1 MTWESEKR
9 AKGQG
14 IRLYAVCYLR
24 ASPISSSLLASF
36 EHSSGES
43 KKPYLFQRMDSS
55 LLHRY
60 CHDRR
65 KLLDFILSSG
75 LIADIRSSSTS
86 DIDFDAISADYVLEC
101 VKSGDGMLDVSK
113 ATAKH
118 IDESMF
124 PAMIHSQGG
133 DTFFLLSDPDSAGS
147 PPQHAPPSVE
157 TSYDRQ
163 HSSIPL
169 VFSNG
174 SEATVSGHDLGVNHS
189 YMVPSSSKSSK
200 KMDLP
205 SLGLPAL
212 RTGLSDDDL
221 RESAYEVLLS
231 CIAFS
236 GIAIHSLENP
246 KKDKG
251 SRFLT
256 GLKNR
261 RGKRH
266 LRSSSAENQFEN
278 IDNIRVQMQIS
289 EAMDECIRQ
298 RLMQFSTRKSH
309 VPVDIP
315 QIIIE
320 LLSGI
325 QQNEFLVERSYTQW
339 RKRQA
344 NVLEE
349 LFSSVNYPEMQELG
363 ILLDKIKNPEEWN
376 VIMTPA
382 ERAEV
387 LLAIRQVASSLSSM
401 RGSSNIQG
409 GSNYWNAGYHLNIRL
424 YERLLFGV
432 FDILDEGQLI
442 EEHADYLKL
451 VKLTWGTLGITQKMH
466 DVLYGWVLFQ
476 QFIETEELQLLDQAN
491 LQVQKVLSD
500 NYKGTD
506 EQCTDNLM
514 CTVADNV
521 TETRLSLVQAIFR
534 AINLW
539 CDSRLQDYHLHF
551 TEKAVFFQKL
561 VFMGLA
567 VGTYNSGTDTEVK
580 LTNNNATGKSAA
592 VRARFYVERSLDAA
606 CRRIEDTINLI
617 SKMERKHSLAL
628 LASEI
633 RVVAERELSVFSP
646 VLCQW
651 CPDAGV
657 VASVHLHQYYG
668 KRLKPFLDNVSLS
681 EDAISVLSAAH
692 HLEHYLIQA
701 FNSED
706 GENDVGSSFIHE
718 IDFYQIH
725 KISRPIILDWLISQ
739 NERILEWT
747 GRTFHLEVWE
757 PLSSQQKQAASAVE
771 VFRIVEETVDQ
782 LFGLN
787 LPMDISHLQALLS
800 IIFHALD
807 GYWQKLVSQL
817 VDKKHLYPAAPPLTR
832 YKETIFPIVK
842 KKVLDSVILDE
853 EVDKKLTVLTAVKLC
868 VRLNTLEYMQKQINI
883 LEDGIKKSWASTMV
897 SGNSRDSKLSGGT
910 TDFIHND
917 SESVDELFVATFD
930 SIRDSIADAI
940 RKNCDLV
947 GTRVVFW
954 DLRDS
959 FLFRLYHGTVEV
971 ARLENLFPHIDSAL
985 NQVCGLIEDTLRDMV
1000 VASIC
1005 RAALEGYVW
1014 VLLDGG
1020 PSRAFSDSDI
1030 TMMEEDLNMLKDLF
1044 VADGEG
1050 LPRSLVE
1057 MESKLAHQVLSLF
1070 SLDAESVIHMLM
1082 MASENLSTG
1091 FGSGILGQRSLDDAN
1106 TLVRVLC
1113 HMKDKEASKF
1123 LKMHYHLPLSSD
1135 YVDSPSYESTPKAP
1149 MGAEFLRSASVR
1161 WGEKGNSSFRLLKKR
1176 FQGSSFRW
1184 S

>member
-1 MTWESEKR
+1 
-9 AKGQG
+9 
-14 IRLYAVCYLR
+14 
-24 ASPISSSLLASF
+24 
-36 EHSSGES
+36 
-43 KKPYLFQRMDSS
+43 MDSS

-60 CHDRR
+60 RHDRR

-75 LIADIRSSSTS
+75 LITDIRSSSS
-86 DIDFDAISADYVLEC
+86 SEIDFDGISADYVLESIQ
-101 VKSGDGMLDVSK
+101 SGGGVLDVSK
-113 ATAKH
+113 ATTKH
-118 IDESMF
+118 VDESMF

-133 DTFFLLSDPDSAGS
+133 HAFFLLSEPDSAGS
-147 PPQHAPPSVE
+147 PPHRPPPSVE
-157 TSYDRQ
+157 TNYDRQ

-169 VFSNG
+169 FFPNG
-174 SEATVSGHDLGVNHS
+174 SEATVSGHDPEVNLS
-189 YMVPSSSKSSK
+189 YTVPSSSKSAK
-200 KMDLP
+200 KKDVP

-266 LRSSSAENQFEN
+266 LRSHSVENQFEH

-298 RLMQFSTRKSH
+298 RLMQFSIRKSH
-309 VPVDIP
+309 VQVDIP

-363 ILLDKIKNPEEWN
+363 ILLDKIRNPEEWN

-401 RGSSNIQG
+401 SGSSHIQG

-451 VKLTWGTLGITQKMH
+451 VKLTWGTLSITQKMH

-476 QFIETEELQLLDQAN
+476 QFIETEELQLLDLAN
-491 LQVQKVLSD
+491 LQVQKVLSN
-500 NYKGTD
+500 NYKEGTK
-506 EQCTDNLM
+506 EQYAGSLM
-514 CTVADNV
+514 CIISDNV
-521 TETRLSLVQAIFR
+521 TQTRLSLVQAIFQS
-534 AINLW
+534 INLW

-551 TEKAVFFQKL
+551 NVDELISSLLSLSSLQKLGFFSKL

-567 VGTYNSGTDTEVK
+567 VGTYGSDTDNEVK
-580 LTNNNATGKSAA
+580 QTNFNATGKAAA
-592 VRARFYVERSLDAA
+592 VRVRFYVEKSLEAT
-606 CRRIEDTINLI
+606 CRRVKDTINLI
-617 SKMERKHSLAL
+617 SKMEGKHPLAL
-628 LASEI
+628 LASEVG
-633 RVVAERELSVFSP
+633 VVAERELSVFSP

-651 CPDAGV
+651 CPDAAM

-668 KRLKPFLDNVSLS
+668 KRLKPFLDNISLS
-681 EDAISVLSAAH
+681 DDAISVLSSAH
-692 HLEHYLIQA
+692 QLEHYFIRAL
-701 FNSED
+701 NSED
-706 GENDVGSSFIHE
+706 GGNDAGSFFIHD
-718 IDFYQIH
+718 IDLYQIH

-739 NERILEWT
+739 HERIIEWT
-747 GRTFHLEVWE
+747 GRTFRFEVWE
-757 PLSSQQKQAASAVE
+757 PLSNQQKHAASIVE
-771 VFRIVEETVDQ
+771 VFRIIEETVDQ
-782 LFGLN
+782 LFRLS
-787 LPMDISHLQALLS
+787 LPVDISHLQALLS
-800 IIFHALD
+800 IIFHSLD
-807 GYWQKLVSQL
+807 GYLHKLDCQL
-817 VDKKHLYPAAPPLTR
+817 VDKNHLYPAAPPLTR
-832 YKETIFPIVK
+832 YKETMFPIVK
-842 KKVLDSVILDE
+842 KKVLESVLLEE
-853 EVDKKLTVLTAVKLC
+853 EVDEKLKGLTAVKLC
-868 VRLNTLEYMQKQINI
+868 VRLNTLEYTQKQINI
-883 LEDGIKKSWASTMV
+883 LEDGIKKSWASVV
-897 SGNSRDSKLSGGT
+897 SQNSRDSKLSAGT
-910 TDFIHND
+910 TVLMHSD

-940 RKNCDLV
+940 RKICVLV
-947 GTRVVFW
+947 GTKVIFW

-959 FLFRLYHGTVEV
+959 FLFRLYHGTVEG
-971 ARLENLFPHIDSAL
+971 ARLENLLPQIDSVL
-985 NQVCGLIEDTLRDMV
+985 NKICGLIEDTLRDMV

-1020 PSRAFSDSDI
+1020 PACAFSDSDI

-1050 LPRSLVE
+1050 LPRSLVD
-1057 MESKLAHQVLSLF
+1057 MESKLTHQVLNLF

-1091 FGSGILGQRSLDDAN
+1091 FGSGFLGQRSLDDAN

-1123 LKMHYHLPLSSD
+1123 LKMHYHLPPSSD
-1135 YVDSPSYESTPKAP
+1135 YVDSPSYESTPKAA

-1176 FQGSSFRW
+1176 FEGGSFRW

>member
-1 MTWESEKR
+1 
-9 AKGQG
+9 
-14 IRLYAVCYLR
+14 
-24 ASPISSSLLASF
+24 
-36 EHSSGES
+36 
-43 KKPYLFQRMDSS
+43 MDSS
-55 LLHRY
+55 SYSSRLLHRY
-60 CHDRR
+60 RHDRR
-65 KLLDFILSSG
+65 KLLDFIISSG
-75 LIADIRSSSTS
+75 LISDVQSSS
-86 DIDFDAISADYVLEC
+86 DIDYDAISADYVINCLQ
-101 VKSGDGMLDVSK
+101 SGGVLDVSK

-118 IDESMF
+118 VDESMF
-124 PAMIHSQGG
+124 PPVIHSRRG

-147 PPQHAPPSVE
+147 PPQRAPPLVE
-157 TSYDRQ
+157 ASIDRQ
-163 HSSIPL
+163 RSSIPM
-169 VFSNG
+169 FYSNG
-174 SEATVSGHDLGVNHS
+174 SEATVSGHDLGENQF
-189 YMVPSSSKSSK
+189 YAVPSSSKSAK
-200 KMDLP
+200 KIDVP

-221 RESAYEVLLS
+221 RESVYEVLLS

-236 GIAIHSLENP
+236 GIAIHSSDNP

-266 LRSSSAENQFEN
+266 LRSHSVENHFEH

-289 EAMDECIRQ
+289 EAMDESIRQ
-298 RLMQFSTRKSH
+298 RLMQFSMKKSH
-309 VPVDIP
+309 VQVDVP
-315 QIIIE
+315 QVIIE

-325 QQNEFLVERSYTQW
+325 QQNEFLVERSYTLW

-344 NVLEE
+344 NILEE

-363 ILLDKIKNPEEWN
+363 ILLDKIRNPEEWN
-376 VIMTPA
+376 IIMTPA
-382 ERAEV
+382 DRAEV

-401 RGSSNIQG
+401 WGSSHTQG

-466 DVLYGWVLFQ
+466 DALYGWVLFQ

-500 NYKGTD
+500 SYKEGTE
-506 EQCTDNLM
+506 EQYTDSLM
-514 CTVADNV
+514 CTVTDNV
-521 TETRLSLVQAIFR
+521 TGTRLSLVQAIFR
-534 AINLW
+534 AISLW
-539 CDSRLQDYHLHF
+539 CDSRLNDYHLHF
-551 TEKAVFFQKL
+551 KEKTVLFQKL
-561 VFMGLA
+561 VSIDLA
-567 VGTYNSGTDTEVK
+567 VGKDNSVTDNEVK
-580 LTNNNATGKSAA
+580 VTNLNANGKSAA
-592 VRARFYVERSLDAA
+592 VRATLYFERSLEAA

-617 SKMERKHSLAL
+617 SKMEGKHPLAF
-628 LASEI
+628 LASEV

-668 KRLKPFLDNVSLS
+668 KKLKPFLENVSFS
-681 EDAISVLSAAH
+681 VDAISVLSAAH

-701 FNSED
+701 FNSKD
-706 GENDVGSSFIHE
+706 GDNDVGSFSNHE

-725 KISRPIILDWLISQ
+725 KISRPIVLDWLISQ
-739 NERILEWT
+739 HERMLEWT

-757 PLSSQQKQAASAVE
+757 PLSNQQKQAASVVE
-771 VFRIVEETVDQ
+771 VFRIVEETVDH

-807 GYWQKLVSQL
+807 GYLQNLVSQL
-817 VDKKHLYPAAPPLTR
+817 VDKKHLYPAPPPLTR
-832 YKETIFPIVK
+832 YKETMFPIVK

-853 EVDKKLTVLTAVKLC
+853 EVNEKLEGLTAVKLC
-868 VRLNTLEYMQKQINI
+868 VRLNTLEYMQKQIDI
-883 LEDGIKKSWASTMV
+883 LEDGIKKSWASTTV
-897 SGNSRDSKLSGGT
+897 SGNSRDPAGT
-910 TDFIHND
+910 TDITHDD
-917 SESVDELFVATFD
+917 SEAIDALFVATFD

-940 RKNCDLV
+940 RKICDLV
-947 GTRVVFW
+947 GIRVVFW

-959 FLFRLYHGTVEV
+959 FLFRLYHGSVEG
-971 ARLENLFPHIDSAL
+971 ARLENLLPKLDSVL
-985 NQVCGLIEDTLRDMV
+985 NQVCDLIEDTLRDRV

-1005 RAALEGYVW
+1005 RAALEGYIW
-1014 VLLDGG
+1014 ILLDGG
-1020 PSRAFSDSDI
+1020 PSCAFSDSDV

-1091 FGSGILGQRSLDDAN
+1091 FGSGIVGQRSLDDAN

-1113 HMKDKEASKF
+1113 HMKDKEASRF
-1123 LKMHYHLPLSSD
+1123 LKLHYHLPPSSD
-1135 YVDSPSYESTPKAP
+1135 YVDSPSNESTPKAA
-1149 MGAEFLRSASVR
+1149 MGGAEFLRSASVR
-1161 WGEKGNSSFRLLKKR
+1161 WGEKGNSSFRMLKKT
-1176 FQGSSFRW
+1176 FQGGSFRW

>member
-1 MTWESEKR
+1 
-9 AKGQG
+9 
-14 IRLYAVCYLR
+14 
-24 ASPISSSLLASF
+24 
-36 EHSSGES
+36 
-43 KKPYLFQRMDSS
+43 MDSS

-60 CHDRR
+60 RHDRR

-75 LIADIRSSSTS
+75 LIRSSSTS
-86 DIDFDAISADYVLEC
+86 DIDFDSISADYVIEC
-101 VKSGDGMLDVSK
+101 IQSGGGDLDVSK
-113 ATAKH
+113 ATTKQ
-118 IDESMF
+118 IDESMY
-124 PAMIHSQGG
+124 PTMIHSQGG
-133 DTFFLLSDPDSAGS
+133 HAFFLLSDPDSAGS

-157 TSYDRQ
+157 DSYDRQ
-163 HSSIPL
+163 RSSIP
-169 VFSNG
+169 VFFPNG
-174 SEATVSGHDLGVNHS
+174 SEATVSGHDLEVNRS
-189 YMVPSSSKSSK
+189 YAVPSSSKSAK
-200 KMDLP
+200 KTDVP

-236 GIAIHSLENP
+236 GISIHSSENS

-266 LRSSSAENQFEN
+266 LRSHSVENHFEH

-298 RLMQFSTRKSH
+298 RLMQFSMRKSH
-309 VPVDIP
+309 VQFDIP
-315 QIIIE
+315 QIVIE

-325 QQNEFLVERSYTQW
+325 QQNDFLVERSYTQW

-349 LFSSVNYPEMQELG
+349 LFSSVNYHEMQELG
-363 ILLDKIKNPEEWN
+363 ILLDKIRNPEEWN

-387 LLAIRQVASSLSSM
+387 LQAIRQVASSLSSK
-401 RGSSNIQG
+401 RGSSHIQG
-409 GSNYWNAGYHLNIRL
+409 GSNYWSAGYHLNIRL

-476 QFIETEELQLLDQAN
+476 QFIETGELQLLDQAN
-491 LQVQKVLSD
+491 LQLQKVLSGSF
-500 NYKGTD
+500 KEGTE
-506 EQCTDNLM
+506 EQCTDSLM
-514 CTVADNV
+514 CTVADNAS
-521 TETRLSLVQAIFR
+521 EIRFSLVQAIFR
-534 AINLW
+534 AISLW
-539 CDSRLQDYHLHF
+539 CDSRLHDYHLHF
-551 TEKAVFFQKL
+551 RETPVFFQKL
-561 VFMGLA
+561 VFMGLTVA
-567 VGTYNSGTDTEVK
+567 TASSGTDNEVK
-580 LTNNNATGKSAA
+580 
-592 VRARFYVERSLDAA
+592 VRLYVERSLKAA
-606 CRRIEDTINLI
+606 CVRIEDTISLI
-617 SKMERKHSLAL
+617 SKMEGKHPLAL
-628 LASEI
+628 LATEV
-633 RVVAERELSVFSP
+633 RVVAEREMSVFTP
-646 VLCQW
+646 VLFQW

-668 KRLKPFLDNVSLS
+668 KKLKPFLENVSLS
-681 EDAISVLSAAH
+681 DDAISVLSAAH
-692 HLEHYLIQA
+692 NLEHYLIQA
-701 FNSED
+701 FNSKD
-706 GENDVGSSFIHE
+706 GENDVGSFFIHE

-725 KISRPIILDWLISQ
+725 NISRPIILDWLISQ
-739 NERILEWT
+739 HERIIEWT

-757 PLSSQQKQAASAVE
+757 PLSNQQKQAASVVE

-782 LFGLN
+782 LFGLS
-787 LPMDISHLQALLS
+787 LPMDIAHLQALLS

-807 GYWQKLVSQL
+807 GYLQNLVSQL

-832 YKETIFPIVK
+832 YKETMFPIVK
-842 KKVLDSVILDE
+842 KQVLDSVILDE
-853 EVDKKLTVLTAVKLC
+853 EVDEKLKGLTAVKLC
-868 VRLNTLEYMQKQINI
+868 VRLNTLEYMQKQIDV

-897 SGNSRDSKLSGGT
+897 SGNSRDSKLSMGT
-910 TDFIHND
+910 TDFMHED
-917 SESVDELFVATFD
+917 SEAVDELFVATFD
-930 SIRDSIADAI
+930 TIRDSIADAI
-940 RKNCDLV
+940 RKICELV

-959 FLFRLYHGTVEV
+959 FLSRLYHGSVEG
-971 ARLENLFPHIDSAL
+971 ARLENFYPQIDSVL
-985 NQVCGLIEDTLRDMV
+985 NQVCGLIDDTLRDRV

-1020 PSRAFSDSDI
+1020 PSCAFSDSDI

-1057 MESKLAHQVLSLF
+1057 TESKFAHQVLSLF

-1082 MASENLSTG
+1082 MASENMSTG
-1091 FGSGILGQRSLDDAN
+1091 FGSGILGQRSLEDAN

-1113 HMKDKEASKF
+1113 HMKDKEASRF
-1123 LKMHYHLPLSSD
+1123 LKLHYHLPPSSD
-1135 YVDSPSYESTPKAP
+1135 YVDSPSNESTPKAA

-1161 WGEKGNSSFRLLKKR
+1161 WGEKGNTSFRLLKKR
-1176 FQGSSFRW
+1176 FQGGSFRW

>member
-1 MTWESEKR
+1 
-9 AKGQG
+9 
-14 IRLYAVCYLR
+14 
-24 ASPISSSLLASF
+24 
-36 EHSSGES
+36 
-43 KKPYLFQRMDSS
+43 MDSS

-60 CHDRR
+60 RHDRR

-75 LIADIRSSSTS
+75 LITDVRSPSSY

-101 VKSGDGMLDVSK
+101 VQSGGVLDVSK
-113 ATAKH
+113 ATTKY
-118 IDESMF
+118 IDESML
-124 PAMIHSQGG
+124 PAMIHSKGG
-133 DTFFLLSDPDSAGS
+133 HAFFLLSEPDSAGS
-147 PPQHAPPSVE
+147 PPQRAPPSVE
-157 TSYDRQ
+157 TNYDRQ

-169 VFSNG
+169 FFSNG
-174 SEATVSGHDLGVNHS
+174 SEATVSGYDLEANRSHT
-189 YMVPSSSKSSK
+189 VPSSSKSAK
-200 KMDLP
+200 KTHAP
-205 SLGLPAL
+205 SIGLPDL

-256 GLKNR
+256 GLKSR

-266 LRSSSAENQFEN
+266 LRSHSVENQFEH
-278 IDNIRVQMQIS
+278 IDNIRVQLQIS

-298 RLMQFSTRKSH
+298 RLMQFSIRKSH
-309 VPVDIP
+309 GQVDIP
-315 QIIIE
+315 QIVIE

-339 RKRQA
+339 RKRQT

-349 LFSSVNYPEMQELG
+349 LFLSVNYPEMQELG
-363 ILLDKIKNPEEWN
+363 ILLGKIRNPEEWN
-376 VIMTPA
+376 VIMTPF

-387 LLAIRQVASSLSSM
+387 LLAIRQVASSLASMWRSSHT
-401 RGSSNIQG
+401 QG
-409 GSNYWNAGYHLNIRL
+409 GSNYWNAGYHLNLRL

-451 VKLTWGTLGITQKMH
+451 VKLTWGTLGITPKMH
-466 DVLYGWVLFQ
+466 DILYGWVLFQ

-491 LQVQKVLSD
+491 LQVQKVLSESSD
-500 NYKGTD
+500 NYKEGTT
-506 EQCTDNLM
+506 EQCTDNLE
-514 CTVADNV
+514 CIIANKV
-521 TETRLSLVQAIFR
+521 TETRLSLVQAIFQS
-534 AINLW
+534 INFW

-551 TEKAVFFQKL
+551 SEKPIFFRKL
-561 VFMGLA
+561 VVMGLA
-567 VGTYNSGTDTEVK
+567 
-580 LTNNNATGKSAA
+580 LTNSNATGMTAA
-592 VRARFYVERSLDAA
+592 VRIRFYVDRSLEAA
-606 CRRIEDTINLI
+606 CKRIEDTIDLI
-617 SKMERKHSLAL
+617 SKMEGKHSLAL
-628 LASEI
+628 LANEI
-633 RVVAERELSVFSP
+633 RVLAERESSVFSP
-646 VLCQW
+646 VLCLW
-651 CPDAGV
+651 CPDAGMA
-657 VASVHLHQYYG
+657 ASVHLHQYYG

-681 EDAISVLSAAH
+681 ADAISVLSSAH

-701 FNSED
+701 FNSKD
-706 GENDVGSSFIHE
+706 GENDVGSFFINE

-725 KISRPIILDWLISQ
+725 KISRPIIVDWLISQ
-739 NERILEWT
+739 HERVIEWT

-757 PLSSQQKQAASAVE
+757 PLSNQQRQAASVVE

-782 LFGLN
+782 FFGLN

-807 GYWQKLVSQL
+807 GYLQNLVSQL
-817 VDKKHLYPAAPPLTR
+817 VDKNHLFPAAPPLTR
-832 YKETIFPIVK
+832 YKETMFPIVK
-842 KKVLDSVILDE
+842 KKVIEGVLLDE
-853 EVDKKLTVLTAVKLC
+853 EVDEKLKGLTTAKLC

-883 LEDGIKKSWASTMV
+883 LEDGIKKSWASIMV
-897 SGNSRDSKLSGGT
+897 SGNSKTTKLSVGT
-910 TDFIHND
+910 TNYLHSD
-917 SESVDELFVATFD
+917 SESVDELFIATFD
-930 SIRDSIADAI
+930 SIRDSTADAI
-940 RKNCDLV
+940 QKFCGLV

-959 FLFRLYHGTVEV
+959 FLFCLYHGTVEG
-971 ARLENLFPHIDSAL
+971 ARLEGLLPKVDSVL

-1020 PSRAFSDSDI
+1020 PSCAFSDSDT

-1091 FGSGILGQRSLDDAN
+1091 FGSGTQGQRSLDDAN

-1123 LKMHYHLPLSSD
+1123 LKMHYHLPPCSD
-1135 YVDSPSYESTPKAP
+1135 YVDSLSYESAPKAG

-1161 WGEKGNSSFRLLKKR
+1161 WGDKGNSSFRLLKKR
-1176 FQGSSFRW
+1176 FQGGSFRW
-1184 S
+1184 R